1 MAKSEIKG
9 LNKLL
14 KKFETLDKEIIKNV
28 EGTIEGAAQNIE
40 EDAKVAAPVF
50 NGTSGGDLRLGI
62 KAQPIA
68 GKEMGYRVVAKEKY
82 SAFMEFGTG
91 GKNVK
96 VPAELK
102 KIAAEFKGKGIREVN
117 IQPRPFLYPA
127 FVKHRKILIKDL
139 KDYLKTLKL

>member
-28 EGTIEGAAQNIE
+28 EDIIEGAAQDIE
-40 EDAKVAAPVF
+40 VDAKVAAPVDF
-50 NGTSGGDLRLGI
+50 GKLRQGI

-91 GKNVK
+91 GRVK
-96 VPAELK
+96 VPTELK
-102 KIAAEFKGKGIREVN
+102 EVAIQFKGKGIREVN

>member
-28 EGTIEGAAQNIE
+28 KGTIEGAAQDIE
-40 EDAKVAAPVF
+40 VEAKVAAPVDF
-50 NGTSGGDLRLGI
+50 GKLRQGI

-68 GKEMGYRVVAKEKY
+68 GKEMGYRVIAKEKY

-91 GKNVK
+91 GRVK
-96 VPAELK
+96 VPTELK
-102 KIAAEFKGKGIREVN
+102 EVAIQFKGKGIREVN

>member
-1 MAKSEIKG
+1 MAKAELKG
-9 LNKLL
+9 LQELL
-14 KKFETLDKEIIKNV
+14 KKFKTLDKEIVKNV
-28 EGTIEGAAQNIE
+28 DDLLEGSAQEIEI
-40 EDAKVAAPVF
+40 DAKVAAPV
-50 NGTSGGDLRLGI
+50 NKLKSGGSLRQGI
-62 KAQPIA
+62 KAEPIQ
-68 GKEMGYRVVAKEKY
+68 GEKLGYRVVAKEKY

-91 GKNVK
+91 GKVK

-102 KIAAEFKGKGIREVN
+102 DIAIQFKGKGIREVN

>member
-28 EGTIEGAAQNIE
+28 KDTIEGAAQDIE
-40 EDAKVAAPVF
+40 VDAKVAAPVDF
-50 NGTSGGDLRLGI
+50 GKLRQGI
-62 KAQPIA
+62 KLEPIA

-91 GKNVK
+91 GRVK
-96 VPAELK
+96 VPSELK

-127 FVKHRKILIKDL
+127 FVKNRKILIKDL

>member
-28 EGTIEGAAQNIE
+28 KDTIEGAAQDIE
-40 EDAKVAAPVF
+40 VDAKVAAPVF

-91 GKNVK
+91 GRVK
-96 VPAELK
+96 VPTELK
-102 KIAAEFKGKGIREVN
+102 EVAIQFKGKGIREVN

-127 FVKHRKILIKDL
+127 FVKNRKILIKDL

>member
-91 GKNVK
+91 GRVK
-96 VPAELK
+96 VPTELK
-102 KIAAEFKGKGIREVN
+102 EVAIQFKGKGIREVN

>member
-1 MAKSEIKG
+1 MAKAELKG
-9 LNKLL
+9 LQELL
-14 KKFETLDKEIIKNV
+14 KKFKTLDKEIVKNV
-28 EGTIEGAAQNIE
+28 DDLIEGSAQEIE
-40 EDAKVAAPVF
+40 IDAKVAAPV
-50 NGTSGGDLRLGI
+50 NKLKSGGSLRQGI
-62 KAQPIA
+62 KAEPIQ
-68 GKEMGYRVVAKEKY
+68 GEKLGYRVVAKEKY

-91 GKNVK
+91 GKVK

-102 KIAAEFKGKGIREVN
+102 DIAIQFKGKGIREVN

>member
-1 MAKSEIKG
+1 MAKAELKG
-9 LNKLL
+9 LQELL
-14 KKFETLDKEIIKNV
+14 KKFKTLDKEIVKNV
-28 EGTIEGAAQNIE
+28 DDLIEGSAQEIE
-40 EDAKVAAPVF
+40 IDAKVAAPV
-50 NGTSGGDLRLGI
+50 NKGQGGGSLRQGI
-62 KAQPIA
+62 KAEPIQ
-68 GKEMGYRVVAKEKY
+68 GEKLGYRVVAKEKY

-91 GKNVK
+91 GKVK

-102 KIAAEFKGKGIREVN
+102 DIAIQFKGKGIREVN

>member
-28 EGTIEGAAQNIE
+28 EDIIEGAAQDIE
-40 EDAKVAAPVF
+40 VDAKVAAPVDF
-50 NGTSGGDLRLGI
+50 GKLRQGI
-62 KAQPIA
+62 KLEPIA